1 MFLGA
6 IAPTLLSWAELA
18 PQKMSVSVEP
28 CQIAALVIN
37 NGRTEAWS
45 IDSVAV
51 HHDDHS
57 TEATNRLTK
66 DDMSPVIGRGGAMEM
81 RS

>member
-1 MFLGA
+1 MF
-6 IAPTLLSWAELA
+6 
-18 PQKMSVSVEP
+18 VSVEP
-28 CQIAALVIN
+28 CQIAALVLN

-51 HHDDHS
+51 HHNDHF
-57 TEATNRLTK
+57 TDATNRPHKGDL
-66 DDMSPVIGRGGAMEM
+66 SPVIGRGGAMEM